1 MGKTVAKNA
10 IILIN
15 GYALSPLI
23 TAFSVDGNVNPVK
36 VTGFTDGSENFI
48 PGALSASMK
57 LDCLWDSTTN
67 SIHDVLKAV
76 TANGVCTLLPE
87 GYVLGYPTISLPFMQ
102 VNYAPQGTPTSELK
116 VGSID
121 LQSYGSNVGLEA
133 GVALTHGTITATT
146 SSTGVLDPTG
156 ASVTAACGATLH
168 CWGTPLP
175 TDRYVIVV
183 EHSTAVS
190 TGYTTLITF
199 VADGSLRTVERQT
212 VASGTIKKYRRVT
225 ATRTGTAGDSFGF
238 SVHFYHL

>member
-23 TAFSVDGNVNPVK
+23 TAFSTDANVNPID
-36 VTGFTDGSENFI
+36 VTGFTDGSHNFI
-48 PGALSASMK
+48 PGALAASMK
-57 LDCLWDSTTN
+57 LDCLWDSTSN

-76 TANGVCTLLPE
+76 SANGACTLLPE
-87 GYVLGYPTISLPFMQ
+87 GYAVGNPTISLPFMQ
-102 VNYAPQGTPTSELK
+102 ANYAPQGTPMSELK

-133 GVALTHGTITATT
+133 GVALFHGTITTTT
-146 SSTGVLDPTG
+146 SSAGVLDPTG

-175 TDRYVIVV
+175 TDRYVVIV

-190 TGYTTLITF
+190 TGYTTLMTF
-199 VADGSLRTVERQT
+199 VADGSTRTVERQT
-212 VASGTIKKYRRVT
+212 VVSGTIKKYRRIT
-225 ATRTGTAGDSFGF
+225 ATRTGTSADPFGF